1 MQVLCMPSQDSAD
14 IECEIC
20 GQKYLLFFTR
30 SSENERAEG
39 VLQVARALET
49 HHKFGIT
56 ASVHPQN
63 AFNVPEWE
71 GMASASA
78 AALLGGAFARK

>member
-1 MQVLCMPSQDSAD
+1 MYAEPGFRGHRVRDLRP
-14 IECEIC
+14 EIFAF
-20 GQKYLLFFTR
+20 LHR